1 MPARVNL
8 NVPPRLIESARA
20 AQYANREALDGRAL
34 TEKIRAKAQARR
46 AAVLRQQSGV
56 APDRGDDSPPGRDP
70 LKWRIWRKRRPLG
83 RRITYTIEG
92 VRDFDVIGDGTGAI
106 TATIVDEWT
115 IYAEWDGYEK
125 QVWAK
130 LYHVDNRGS
139 GFETVP
145 RSAMY
150 ISTFIDPQS
159 GDESPPLISY
169 VRYGGF
175 AIIGGP
181 FAGNIA
187 IVMAMTLEN
196 PIPFDDFPETTTDN
210 FGRLINSAII
220 PASGTDLLA
229 AGQNPLHAWTPG
241 GPSSATLGY
250 PFIYGVTA
258 ANPLANEYDISRIE
272 LAPGYDKTSSLALTE
287 ERSYGVSIIVKP

>member
-92 VRDFDVIGDGTGAI
+92 VRDFYVIGDGTGAI
-106 TATIVDEWT
+106 VYTVIDEWT
-115 IYAEWDGYEK
+115 IYVEWDGYEK
-125 QVWAK
+125 KIWAK
-130 LYHVDNRGS
+130 LLFLDTKIDSDIGA
-139 GFETVP
+139 P
-145 RSAMY
+145 RSAVY
-150 ISTFIDPQS
+150 ISTFVDPQT
-159 GDESPPLISY
+159 GDELAPLISWISY
-169 VRYGGF
+169 KTSG
-175 AIIGGP
+175 AGGP
-181 FAGNIA
+181 IDGIAGGA
-187 IVMAMTLEN
+187 LAMTLED
-196 PIPFDDFPETTTDN
+196 PIPFDSFPETTQDPY
-210 FGRLINSAII
+210 GRLLNPALI
-220 PASGTDLLA
+220 PASGTNLLA
-229 AGQNPLHAWTPG
+229 GEYNPLHAWTPVAPDQ
-241 GPSSATLGY
+241 GPPLSFG
-250 PFIYGVTA
+250 YGVTA